1 MVDNESLEE
10 SAGTVRSS
18 SSLLNG
24 GGGGGVGVAIE
35 EPESGSWSILID
47 RGSNERYRQELSL
60 TKLLILPHI

>member
-24 GGGGGVGVAIE
+24 GGGVGVAIE
-35 EPESGSWSILID
+35 GPQSGSWSILIH
-47 RGSNERYRQELSL
+47 RGSNETYRRELSL
-60 TKLLILPHI
+60 SKLLILPHI

>member
-18 SSLLNG
+18 PSLLNG

-35 EPESGSWSILID
+35 GPQSGSRSILI
-47 RGSNERYRQELSL
+47 
-60 TKLLILPHI
+60 H

>member
-24 GGGGGVGVAIE
+24 GGGGGVGVGVAIE

-47 RGSNERYRQELSL
+47 
-60 TKLLILPHI
+60 